1 VECLEGMLARLPVRA
16 TARTQTGAR
25 LSRSSHGMVAL
36 LAAMLSCRSAL
47 ALFSGVELDPRDFAI
62 GKEYFLDIAPYEYSL
77 RMREIWGDA
86 GLAPRGPRGYTF
98 SYGSATG
105 AEALVL
111 QDLELRI
118 GLDDPWSWRFR
129 LFEGEAPDGR
139 YRHVWTGLEART
151 PGEWRWYAFGEP
163 FGAKENTDLGMAIGR
178 ETRSAS
184 GGIRNRWEL
193 RAIFVDI
200 PFDETNGRNALQ
212 DNYPFDMQLSSIW
225 GLGERGWARFELDVG
240 FPFSIR
246 YGDFAPVPPEEQN
259 FVFDYE
265 KVSGSLAAS
274 LRSGRGDVLWL
285 EYRGEASERG
295 RTYFVPGP
303 PSEDFAI
310 DYDLS
315 RFRAEWWRR
324 ISDDLQF
331 SLGYEFVA
339 LDEDTVFPNDPPR
352 SEMQDRTDHIISAQL
367 RRRYGDDFYLTTGL
381 WFDILDRVVM
391 EPGQPERTEDRIE
404 SNCGFIFE
412 FPTNRGEAKSGH
424 FLLGLTID
432 LDRAFSAHGF
442 GQIAVTF

>member
-1 VECLEGMLARLPVRA
+1 M
-16 TARTQTGAR
+16 
-25 LSRSSHGMVAL
+25 
-36 LAAMLSCRSAL
+36 

-77 RMREIWGDA
+77 RIREIWGDA
-86 GLAPRGPRGYTF
+86 SLEPRGPRGYTF
-98 SYGSATG
+98 SYGSTAG

-111 QDLELRI
+111 QDLELRV

-139 YRHVWTGLEART
+139 YRRVWTGLEART
-151 PGEWRWYAFGEP
+151 TGEWWWYAFGEP
-163 FGAKENTDLGMAIGR
+163 AGAKENTDVGMSVGR
-178 ETRSAS
+178 EIRSDA
-184 GGIRNRWEL
+184 GGLRNRWEL

-200 PFDETNGRNALQ
+200 PFNETNDRNALQ
-212 DNYPFDMQLSSIW
+212 DNYPFDMQLSFVW
-225 GLGERGWARFELDVG
+225 GLGERGWARLELDVG
-240 FPFSIR
+240 FPFSVR

-285 EYRGEASERG
+285 EYRGETSERG
-295 RTYFVPGP
+295 RTYFAPGP
-303 PSEDFAI
+303 ATEDFAI

-315 RFRAEWWRR
+315 RFRAEWWRQV
-324 ISDDLQF
+324 SDGLQL

-339 LDEDTVFPNDPPR
+339 LDEDTVFPNDAAR
-352 SEMQDRTDHIISAQL
+352 SEMQDRTDHIISAQF
-367 RRRYGDDFYLTTGL
+367 RRRYGDDFFLTTGL

-391 EPGQPERTEDRIE
+391 QPGQPERTEDRLE
-404 SNCGFIFE
+404 SNGGFIFE

-424 FLLGLTID
+424 LLFGITID
-432 LDRAFSAHGF
+432 LDRGFSAHGF
-442 GQIAVTF
+442 GQIAVIF